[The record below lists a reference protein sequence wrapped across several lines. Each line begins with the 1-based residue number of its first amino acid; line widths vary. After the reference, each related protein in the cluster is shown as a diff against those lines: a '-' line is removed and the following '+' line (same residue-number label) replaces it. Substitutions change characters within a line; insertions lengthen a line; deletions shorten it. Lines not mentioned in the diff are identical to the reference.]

1 MEIKIIG
8 DSDEINAQG
17 NFDKEIILS
26 NDSLA
31 NLSYVE
37 LYVDD
42 KVIALDL
49 TQLYVATKAFYEQ
62 HVLVEQRNINIAQMN
77 N

>member
-1 MEIKIIG
+1 MEINIIG

-42 KVIALDL
+42 KVVALDL

-62 HVLVEQRNINIAQMN
+62 HILEEQRNINIAQIN

>member
-17 NFDKEIILS
+17 NFDKEIVLS

-62 HVLVEQRNINIAQMN
+62 HILEEQRNINIAQIN

>member
-8 DSDEINAQG
+8 DADEINAQG

-62 HVLVEQRNINIAQMN
+62 HILEEQRNINIAQIN

>member
-8 DSDEINAQG
+8 DADEINAQG
-17 NFDKEIILS
+17 NFDKEIIFS

-42 KVIALDL
+42 KVIEIGRA
-49 TQLYVATKAFYEQ
+49 
-62 HVLVEQRNINIAQMN
+62 HV
-77 N
+77 

>member
-42 KVIALDL
+42 KVVALDL

-62 HVLVEQRNINIAQMN
+62 HILEEQRNINIAQIN

>member
-8 DSDEINAQG
+8 DADEINAQG
-17 NFDKEIILS
+17 NFDKEIIFS

-62 HVLVEQRNINIAQMN
+62 HILEEQRNINIAQIN

>member
-1 MEIKIIG
+1 MEIKITG
-8 DSDEINAQG
+8 DSDEFNEQG
-17 NFDKEIILS
+17 NFDKEIVLS

-37 LYVDD
+37 LYIDD
-42 KVIALDL
+42 KVVALDL
-49 TQLYVATKAFYEQ
+49 TQLYVGVKAFYEQ
-62 HVLVEQRNINIAQMN
+62 DILVENREVRIAQIN

>member
-1 MEIKIIG
+1 MI
-8 DSDEINAQG
+8 A
-17 NFDKEIILS
+17 
-26 NDSLA
+26 LA

-42 KVIALDL
+42 KIVALDL

-62 HVLVEQRNINIAQMN
+62 HILEEQRNINIAQIN

>member
-1 MEIKIIG
+1 MQIKITG
-8 DSDEINAQG
+8 DSDEFNEQG
-17 NFDKEIILS
+17 NFDKEIIFS

-42 KVIALDL
+42 KVVALDL

-62 HVLVEQRNINIAQMN
+62 YVLTEQRNINIAQIN

>member
-8 DSDEINAQG
+8 DADEINAQG

-42 KVIALDL
+42 KVVALDL

-62 HVLVEQRNINIAQMN
+62 HILEEQRNINIAQIN

>member
-8 DSDEINAQG
+8 DSDEINAKG

-26 NDSLA
+26 NDSLD

-42 KVIALDL
+42 KVVSLDL

-62 HVLVEQRNINIAQMN
+62 HVLTEQRNINIAQMN

>member
-1 MEIKIIG
+1 MI
-8 DSDEINAQG
+8 A
-17 NFDKEIILS
+17 
-26 NDSLA
+26 LA

-42 KVIALDL
+42 KVVALDL

-62 HVLVEQRNINIAQMN
+62 HILDRAKKY
-77 N
+77 

>member
-26 NDSLA
+26 NYSLA

-42 KVIALDL
+42 KVVALDL

-62 HVLVEQRNINIAQMN
+62 HILEEQRNINIAQIN

>member
-8 DSDEINAQG
+8 DADEINAQG

-42 KVIALDL
+42 KVVALDL
-49 TQLYVATKAFYEQ
+49 TQLYVATKAFY
-62 HVLVEQRNINIAQMN
+62 
-77 N
+77 

>member
-42 KVIALDL
+42 KVVALDL

-62 HVLVEQRNINIAQMN
+62 HILDRKSTRLNSSH
-77 N
+77 

>member
-26 NDSLA
+26 NDSLSKFI
-31 NLSYVE
+31 LCG
-37 LYVDD
+37 
-42 KVIALDL
+42 I
-49 TQLYVATKAFYEQ
+49 
-62 HVLVEQRNINIAQMN
+62 IC
-77 N
+77 